1 MQYRFRTVGEITIT
15 NTLSATEDSTA
26 YAVAMKLLSTS
37 FQVMPVLDRLGKVV
51 GKVTEMDLLKALK
64 TGKDLKVIRVG
75 EIMAPAPPVVT
86 AEIPL
91 EQAIGMID
99 TNRLTQLPVMK
110 NGRFIGSVTRHDLL
124 RAWLGVWVNHERGSY
139 TEVIG

>member
-26 YAVAMKLLSTS
+26 YGVAMKLLLTS
-37 FQVMPVLDRLGKVV
+37 FQVMPVLDRSGKVV

-64 TGKDLKVIRVG
+64 DGNDLRAIQVG
-75 EIMAPAPPVVT
+75 EIMAPAPPVIT
-86 AEIPL
+86 AESPL
-91 EQAIGMID
+91 EQAIGLID
-99 TNRLTQLPVMK
+99 ANRLTQLPVLK